1 MFAQRKSLDNSE
13 KSLSQFI
20 PYSAVIAPGVVICRE
35 GDLVAT
41 VKISGKVFEAV
52 SNEALQ
58 RDAERQNNFLKV
70 MASASSTDEM
80 SLKVHR
86 IRRVVHDELSVP
98 DENSSSRFVR
108 DFVRAYNREISE
120 NNLMATELYVSLVSH
135 KATALKR
142 DKYKE
147 SEIREELKERLE
159 VFGKVFDQLV
169 SSLRDYEPA
178 VLGEYSDEQGI
189 IFSHQLSFYNYLL
202 TGQWQKVRVP
212 FMPLNE
218 ALGNVQVFGGADT
231 LEFQTALGKSY
242 VQSIELKDYPMAT
255 YSRLLDG
262 LLYNTNFDQSSYPFI
277 ETQTFTALSKN
288 KGLKALKL
296 QQNQLRSA
304 QDDAVSQMQLLS
316 LARDMVANGQI
327 VIGDY
332 SYSLLVF
339 GSEDT
344 VVAHANDSVKKLQ
357 DAGFLPIKSTLALV
371 TSYLHQLP
379 GRKDRPRVAKI
390 SSMNFAHLASFHNFP
405 CGKRDRNPW
414 GEAVALM
421 KMPSDQPYY
430 FNFHYTD
437 PEKDSIGDVPLGNTA
452 ILGAS
457 GAGKTVLLNF
467 LLCSAQKYRDKD
479 HQLSVILF
487 DKDKGAELAI
497 KAMGGGYLAI
507 ENGKP
512 SGINPFQLEPTA
524 ENIQF
529 LIGWTKRLIGRDGL
543 QITPLDEQRI
553 ATAVETV
560 MSMPAKYRRLAVLPQ
575 SLQTGDRVEDAQ
587 NSLTMRLSKWIE
599 TGPLAWAFDNEI
611 NTLDLN
617 EFSNFGIDGTDFLEN
632 EDVRGPITEILLY
645 LIETQVMKDKR
656 RTIIVMDEFWKYL
669 SDPATAQFA
678 FDKLKTIRKQN
689 GIFVF
694 ASQSPEDVLKSERG
708 SAFVDNTATKIY
720 LPNPYA
726 NEKDYTEGFK
736 CTKDEFSIIKSL
748 DTQSRLMLIKQGP
761 VSVMIRLDLGNFKR
775 ALKIFSGTAGT
786 TKFGEKLFSLVGD
799 DPEVWIPYFFGDKP
813 LPTSEKEEA

>member
-1 MFAQRKSLDNSE
+1 M
-13 KSLSQFI
+13 
-20 PYSAVIAPGVVICRE
+20 ICRE

-135 KATALKR
+135 KATLLKR

-147 SEIREELKERLE
+147 SEIREELNERLD

-178 VLGEYSDEQGI
+178 VLGEYEDENGVV
-189 IFSHQLSFYNYLL
+189 FSHQLSFYNFLL

-304 QDDAVSQMQLLS
+304 EDDAVSQMHYLTV
-316 LARDMVANGQI
+316 ARDMVANGQI

-344 VVAHANDSVKKLQ
+344 VVANANDSVKKLQ

-405 CGKRDRNPW
+405 CGKRD
-414 GEAVALM
+414 
-421 KMPSDQPYY
+421 Q
-430 FNFHYTD
+430 
-437 PEKDSIGDVPLGNTA
+437 
-452 ILGAS
+452 
-457 GAGKTVLLNF
+457 
-467 LLCSAQKYRDKD
+467 
-479 HQLSVILF
+479 
-487 DKDKGAELAI
+487 
-497 KAMGGGYLAI
+497 
-507 ENGKP
+507 
-512 SGINPFQLEPTA
+512 
-524 ENIQF
+524 
-529 LIGWTKRLIGRDGL
+529 IGRASCR
-543 QITPLDEQRI
+543 E
-553 ATAVETV
+553 
-560 MSMPAKYRRLAVLPQ
+560 
-575 SLQTGDRVEDAQ
+575 RV
-587 NSLTMRLSKWIE
+587 
-599 TGPLAWAFDNEI
+599 
-611 NTLDLN
+611 
-617 EFSNFGIDGTDFLEN
+617 
-632 EDVRGPITEILLY
+632 
-645 LIETQVMKDKR
+645 
-656 RTIIVMDEFWKYL
+656 
-669 SDPATAQFA
+669 
-678 FDKLKTIRKQN
+678 
-689 GIFVF
+689 
-694 ASQSPEDVLKSERG
+694 
-708 SAFVDNTATKIY
+708 
-720 LPNPYA
+720 
-726 NEKDYTEGFK
+726 
-736 CTKDEFSIIKSL
+736 
-748 DTQSRLMLIKQGP
+748 
-761 VSVMIRLDLGNFKR
+761 
-775 ALKIFSGTAGT
+775 
-786 TKFGEKLFSLVGD
+786 
-799 DPEVWIPYFFGDKP
+799 
-813 LPTSEKEEA
+813 